1 MLVPLLFPDVDAP
14 LPKSPPPEDAV
25 CVAPPKILPPDEVVL
40 AVLLPKSPPP
50 VVLVVPKGEAE
61 EELGVEIPKEKAGAL
76 PLSSAMIA
84 VSYCATATIE
94 LMELRKA
101 VFPTYCEAVLGCEAV
116 FASSAAAKNALDSLG
131 TARKAYLP
139 NPRKI
144 IQAELSSVQ
153 IAREGVRSVVYKI
166 WAGTQVLSCIH
177 FTCYLGQVESIQ

>member
-25 CVAPPKILPPDEVVL
+25 CVAPPKILPPDEVGL

-94 LMELRKA
+94 LMELQKA

-139 NPRKI
+139 MHLRRI
-144 IQAELSSVQ
+144 IQAELRVP
-153 IAREGVRSVVYKI
+153 RYLVYEI
-166 WAGTQVLSCIH
+166 WAGSQVLSCIH
-177 FTCYLGQVESIQ
+177 FICYLR